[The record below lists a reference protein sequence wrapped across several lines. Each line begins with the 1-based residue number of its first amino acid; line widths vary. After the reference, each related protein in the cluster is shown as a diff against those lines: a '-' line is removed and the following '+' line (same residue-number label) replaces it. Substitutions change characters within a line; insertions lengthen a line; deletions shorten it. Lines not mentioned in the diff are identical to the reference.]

1 MENEN
6 ITENIKTENTTAQ
19 MSDNSEH
26 SVIEENTSCQNVH
39 GFSNPKLRTMH
50 IMGACLNGIMFIGL
64 VVLYIMFFNSKGSS
78 KHNPNATAPIVSGEG
93 GLTIA
98 YVNTDSLMAKYQY
111 ALDLNEEM
119 SQYAK
124 QQENSYKQQITQY
137 QNDYQKYLKEGPDM
151 TLSQQTAK
159 EEELK
164 NRAAKLQTLEAELT
178 MKIQEKTLKES
189 EAMTRCVYNF
199 IRDYNKD
206 NQQFDLILAKSF
218 SSSPILY
225 GNEGMDITNE
235 IIEGLNDEYKAV
247 KAKKEKEN
255 K

>member
-6 ITENIKTENTTAQ
+6 INIENTTPQ
-19 MSDNSEH
+19 MTQNTEPTI
-26 SVIEENTSCQNVH
+26 VKENLNCQSTH
-39 GFSNPKLRTMH
+39 PFSNAKVRRMH
-50 IMGACLNGIMFIGL
+50 IMGACLNGLMFVGL
-64 VVLYIMFFNSKGSS
+64 VVLYILFFNSKGSS

-119 SQYAK
+119 TQYAK

-151 TLSQQTAK
+151 TLSQQNAK

-164 NRAAKLQTLEAELT
+164 SRAAKLQTLEAELT

-189 EAMTRCVYNF
+189 ETMTRCVYNF
-199 IRDYNKD
+199 IREYNKD

-235 IIEGLNDEYKAV
+235 IIEGLNEEYRTIKN
-247 KAKKEKEN
+247 KKDKEEK
-255 K
+255 